1 MVVDDY
7 EPWRRHI
14 CSVLETQTDI
24 QVIAQALDGLEAVQ
38 KAQELRPDL
47 ILLDIGLPALNG
59 IEAARRIRELSP
71 QSKVLFI
78 SQQTSIDIVLGALA
92 TGAGGYVVKMDV
104 RGELLAA
111 LNAVLRGEKYVSTRL
126 ADRVFAKASGASEEA
141 LIGTVATLGPPLRSA
156 REQGHVVQFY
166 TDDGVLLDGLS
177 SLIGESLGA
186 GESTVAVL
194 TRSHRSGLEKRLIAQ
209 RIDMSEAINNGR
221 LAIYDADQA
230 LSQFMDPAGPNR
242 SRFLSQFRDMV
253 RTAQAAAVAK
263 NRRVVVFGEMV
274 AVLWERKQHEAAIR
288 LEGLWN
294 ELALSCSFYLCCAY
308 PASGFRGDLT
318 GESFGEICAQHSD
331 VVSRF

>member
-1 MVVDDY
+1 
-7 EPWRRHI
+7 
-14 CSVLETQTDI
+14 
-24 QVIAQALDGLEAVQ
+24 
-38 KAQELRPDL
+38 
-47 ILLDIGLPALNG
+47 
-59 IEAARRIRELSP
+59 
-71 QSKVLFI
+71 
-78 SQQTSIDIVLGALA
+78 
-92 TGAGGYVVKMDV
+92 
-104 RGELLAA
+104 
-111 LNAVLRGEKYVSTRL
+111 
-126 ADRVFAKASGASEEA
+126 
-141 LIGTVATLGPPLRSA
+141 
-156 REQGHVVQFY
+156 VQFY
-166 TDDGVLLDGLS
+166 TEDGVLLDGLS

-186 GESTVAVL
+186 GESTVAVM

-209 RIDMSEAINNGR
+209 RIDMSEAINTGR

-308 PASGFRGDLT
+308 PASGFREDLT